1 MTIPATG
8 SSTSDTEQQDT
19 WPEPA
24 HGTQAE
30 AVKAALKSHRD
41 LSRVQLTTRET
52 SATGVALSMWLAWLL
67 EVWTKS
73 DELPML
79 EREIIR
85 LYFLEESGV
94 DALGRSCQ
102 ASDAEVGRRLGLS
115 AREVGRRR
123 RVAVNYIAAR
133 IWPAPHPN

>member
-1 MTIPATG
+1 MPTPLN
-8 SSTSDTEQQDT
+8 ERQQDA

-24 HGTQAE
+24 HGTQTE

-52 SATGVALSMWLAWLL
+52 SATGVALSMWLTWLL

-73 DELPML
+73 DELPAL
-79 EREIIR
+79 DREIVR
-85 LYFLEESGV
+85 LYFLEEI
-94 DALGRSCQ
+94 GRDGHGHPCQ
-102 ASDAEVGRRLGLS
+102 ATDAEVGRRLGLS

-123 RVAVNYIAAR
+123 RAAVNYIAAR
-133 IWPAPHPN
+133 IWPAPYPN

>member
-1 MTIPATG
+1 MPAPV
-8 SSTSDTEQQDT
+8 DERQQDA

-24 HGTQAE
+24 HGTQIE

-41 LSRVQLTTRET
+41 VGRVEMTTRET
-52 SATGVALSMWLAWLL
+52 SATGVALSVWMAWLL

-73 DELPML
+73 DELPMID
-79 EREIIR
+79 REIIR
-85 LYFLEESGV
+85 LYFLTESGV
-94 DALGRSCQ
+94 DGLGGACQ

-123 RVAVNYIAAR
+123 RAAVNYIAAR
-133 IWPAPHPN
+133 IWPTPYPN